1 MNEILKKAEKLVV
14 PSEKLQ
20 KQKDAVVE
28 KVIRLVQKQIVNYPQ
43 ITGIEIVGSYA
54 KGTWLPQKADVDI
67 FIKFRTDVS
76 ERDFAELGKNIGF
89 AALKDYGP
97 YVRYAEH
104 PFVEAQVDDTK
115 VNLVPCYDVQQG
127 NWKSS
132 ADRSPFHTRFMIKS
146 LSEQMKNEVR
156 LLKAFLKAND
166 IYGAEIAKQGFS
178 GYVAEVLVLNFG
190 SFEGVIKAIA
200 ELKQGQ
206 IIGNTTKSFD
216 TPIIIIDPIDSNRN
230 LGAAISTENVGK
242 FVLAARAFLKKPSL
256 SFFKPKKKSQVKSK
270 AALKNII
277 VVSFRYK
284 PRSPDIIWGQLKRA
298 STSLAT
304 QIEQEGFSVLRKSV
318 VISDNDIASLL
329 FLLKSTK
336 LDYHHVRAG
345 PDFFTAE
352 HVEKFVKSNKKKS
365 TAMWIG
371 DEGKIHSLQKRQ
383 YVDAASFV
391 KDLLKKNLETAGV
404 PAGLKD
410 DIKSFKISL
419 GNKLTSKSIKEAA
432 SKLIS
437 TDETIFSS

>member
-1 MNEILKKAEKLVV
+1 MNEILKKATRLVV
-14 PSEKLQ
+14 PSEKMQ
-20 KQKDAVVE
+20 KQKDATVE
-28 KVIRLVQKQIVNYPQ
+28 RIIRLVQKQIVNYPQ
-43 ITGIEIVGSYA
+43 ISGIEIVGSYA

-76 ERDFAELGKNIGF
+76 ERDFTELGKNIGF
-89 AALKDYGP
+89 VALKDYGP

-104 PFVEAQVDDTK
+104 PFVEAQVDDTR

-146 LSEQMKNEVR
+146 LSAQMKNEVR
-156 LLKAFLKAND
+156 LLKAFLKSND

-178 GYVAEVLVLNFG
+178 GYVAEVLVINFG

-206 IIGNTTKSFD
+206 IIGNATKSFD
-216 TPIIIIDPIDSNRN
+216 TPIVIIDPIDSNRN

-256 SFFKPKKKSQVKSK
+256 TFFKPKKKSQIKSK
-270 AALKNII
+270 AALKNIV
-277 VVSFRYK
+277 VVSFRYR
-284 PRSPDIIWGQLKRA
+284 PRSPDIIWGQLKRT

-304 QIEQEGFSVLRKSV
+304 QIEQEGFSVLRKSA
-318 VISDNDIASLL
+318 VISDNNIASLL

-336 LDYHHVRAG
+336 LDYHNVRAG

-365 TAMWIG
+365 IIMWIG

-383 YVDAASFV
+383 YVDASSFV

-410 DIKSFKISL
+410 DIKRFKISL

-432 SKLIS
+432 SELVS